1 MQSWAPSWMKWGGD
15 MNVVMKLA
23 FANLR
28 KGKGAAISL
37 FALLFIAA
45 SLLNSGWT
53 FLVAMDTLHE
63 DKAVELQ
70 DAEVAFAMSS
80 GTFKPRYEEYVKSY
94 PGIEMAEAERII
106 LLPQASVW
114 YDKNVRN
121 EQTIRLALMNADAKR
136 HAAPLTPM
144 QQSAHYG
151 DESIYIPY
159 SFKASGGYQLGDE
172 FSFKAGD
179 KSYSYRIAGFFE
191 SALTGTRSL
200 ALLKLYLPETSYRE
214 LSEDLGD
221 DFEGIFLSAIFKD
234 GSRLDTLRR
243 DYSVQFPESNESVD
257 PSFWSGDLE
266 EAQSSTLTINL
277 VAALFVAFAAIIIF
291 VALIMMQFQISNGI
305 EDGMVRIGI
314 LKAIGY
320 TNRQIRLSYAL
331 HYLLIAIPGIA
342 AGIAVSYAGVAS
354 FQGIVASLTGL
365 LQPMRPGMVIN
376 VVNSAILAALVLAV
390 SRVASRRIL
399 KLLPIIAL
407 RGGLAS
413 HNFKSNILSLE
424 KARGGLQLNLA
435 LKATLANPWQSLMVV
450 GIVAVTTFASVFSTM
465 LYSDFA
471 GDKQALFQLV
481 GADTPDVGIVAATG
495 QESGELLNS
504 VMTMDGVRTANI
516 QDFLTTTIGGRLIT
530 TEFSDDFGKMN
541 INKVYKGRY
550 PKHDNEI
557 AVTGGLARQL
567 GKSVGDMITVR
578 LGQRELDYLIT
589 GFSQSLNMGN
599 SGASLT
605 LEGVHRLLPGHQGK
619 SINVYLDGISSSD
632 FMQVAKDRLGGRIQT
647 ITDVHKSIEEGARV
661 YVAAMQAVMVAI
673 LVITVLVVAFVQYLV
688 IETSIV
694 RRKKEFGI
702 MKAIGY
708 TSFQLRTQ
716 IALGLLPVVA
726 AGLAL
731 GGTLGGLYMNPLLS
745 LLLSGSGIAR
755 TEFAL
760 QPMLLLGLCAG
771 LLLAT
776 YMISLLVSRRIKAI
790 SPYALITE

>member
-1 MQSWAPSWMKWGGD
+1 

-23 FANLR
+23 SANLR
-28 KGKGAAISL
+28 KEKGAAFSL

-45 SLLNSGWT
+45 SLLNIGWT
-53 FLVAMDTLHE
+53 FLAAMDTLYE
-63 DKAVELQ
+63 DKTVELQ

-80 GTFKPRYEEYVKSY
+80 RTFKPQYEEYVKSY
-94 PGIEMAEAERII
+94 PGIGIAEAERVI
-106 LLPQASVW
+106 LLPQASVR
-114 YDKNVRN
+114 YDKDVHI
-121 EQTIRLALMNADAKR
+121 EYTIRLALMNVDAKR
-136 HAAPLTPM
+136 QAAPLTPM
-144 QQSAHYG
+144 LQTADYG

-172 FSFKAGD
+172 FSIKAGD

-191 SALTGTRSL
+191 STLTGTRSL
-200 ALLKLYLPETSYRE
+200 ALQKLYLPETSYHE
-214 LSEDLGD
+214 LSADLGED
-221 DFEGIFLSAIFKD
+221 SQGVFLSASSRD
-234 GSRLDTLRR
+234 GSWLDSLRR
-243 DYSVQFPESNESVD
+243 DYSVKFPESNESVD

-266 EAQSSTLTINL
+266 EAQSSTLTVKLI
-277 VAALFVAFAAIIIF
+277 AALFVAFAAIIIS
-291 VALIMMQFQISNGI
+291 VALIMIQFQISNGI
-305 EDGMVRIGI
+305 EDAMVRIGI

-320 TNRQIRLSYAL
+320 TNRQIRLSYAI

-342 AGIAVSYAGVAS
+342 AGIAVSYVGVAS

-365 LQPMRPGMVIN
+365 LQPMRPDIVIN
-376 VVNSAILAALVLAV
+376 AVNSAVLAALVLAV
-390 SRVASRRIL
+390 SQVASRGIP

-407 RGGLAS
+407 RNGLAS
-413 HNFKSNILSLE
+413 HNFKPNTLSLE

-435 LKATLANPWQSLMVV
+435 LKATLANPQQSLMVV
-450 GIVAVTTFASVFSTM
+450 GIVAVTTFASVFSAM

-471 GDKQALFQLV
+471 GDKRALFQMV
-481 GADTPDVGIVAATG
+481 GADTPDVGIVVAMG

-504 VMTMDGVRTANI
+504 VMTMDGVRAANI
-516 QDFLTTTIGGRLIT
+516 QDFLTTTIDGRLII
-530 TEFSDDFGKMN
+530 TEFSDDFDKVN
-541 INKVYKGRY
+541 IKKVYKGRY

-578 LGQRELDYLIT
+578 LGQREMDYLIT

-605 LEGVHRLLPGHQGK
+605 LEGVHRLLPGHQGM
-619 SINVYLDGISSSD
+619 SINVYLGGISSPD
-632 FMQVAKDRLGGRIQT
+632 FMRVATDRFGDRMQT

-673 LVITVLVVAFVQYLV
+673 LIITVLVVAFVQYLV
-688 IETSIV
+688 IETSII

-702 MKAIGY
+702 MKAIGF

-745 LLLSGSGIAR
+745 LLLSGSGIAH

-771 LLLAT
+771 LLLTT
-776 YMISLLVSRRIKAI
+776 YVISLLVSRRIKVI
-790 SPYALITE
+790 SPYGLITE